1 MAEVLEQPPFIVHP
15 TRAMAMDDDEFF
27 EFCQVNGALRIERT
41 AQGDL
46 IFMAPEG
53 GSSSRGSA
61 KLIQLFENWAE
72 RDGTG
77 QIFGPQGGFVLS
89 NGAMRAPDVSWVRND
104 RLNEL
109 TDDQLE
115 KFLPFCPDFVLEL
128 RSPSDSMRLQREKM
142 SEYIANG
149 ARLGWL
155 LDPEQKQVHAY
166 QQGSPSRILTN
177 PASVSGETVLPGF
190 TLDLSKVWAAMRL
203 RR

>member
-1 MAEVLEQPPFIVHP
+1 MADVLEQPPFIVHP
-15 TRAMAMDDDEFF
+15 TSAMAMDDDEFF
-27 EFCQVNGALRIERT
+27 EFCQANGDLRIERN

-46 IFMAPEG
+46 ILMAPEG
-53 GSSSRGSA
+53 GSSSRGNA

-72 RDGTG
+72 GDGTG
-77 QIFGPQGGFVLS
+77 QVFGPQGGFILP

-109 TDDQLE
+109 SDEQLE
-115 KFLPFCPDFVLEL
+115 KFLPLCPDFVLEL

-155 LDPEQKQVHAY
+155 IDPEQKQVHVY
-166 QQGSPSRILTN
+166 QQGCPPKILTD
-177 PASVSGETVLPGF
+177 PPSLSGETMLPGF
-190 TLDLSKVWAAMRL
+190 TLDLCKVWAAMRL